1 METDNYTRRTF
12 IKALIAIP
20 VVAMSLWRFLQP
32 PKRSV
37 NAIVRV
43 PRTRIPHEGALVLPE
58 ERIAVIQ
65 REETVTGI
73 SLVCTHL
80 GCTVTMT
87 PDEMIC
93 PCHGSRFT
101 RDGRVI
107 KGPAERALSK
117 VTVTGDGEDVVV
129 MR

>member
-1 METDNYTRRTF
+1 
-12 IKALIAIP
+12 
-20 VVAMSLWRFLQP
+20 
-32 PKRSV
+32 
-37 NAIVRV
+37 
-43 PRTRIPHEGALVLPE
+43 
-58 ERIAVIQ
+58 
-65 REETVTGI
+65 
-73 SLVCTHL
+73 
-80 GCTVTMT
+80 MT

-129 MR
+129 MP